1 MLDKNNIEICKE
13 WKEEEVSIV
22 RDGIISYN
30 MNLNPSYPRVE
41 PVNLIL
47 KDDKGKVIGGLLGKI
62 YLLGLFIDILWID
75 NNYRNLGYGYRLLS
89 EIEEIGR
96 AKGCKF
102 IHLDTFSFQA
112 PDFYK
117 KCGFKVFGILD
128 SYPEGISRYYLKKD
142 I

>member
-1 MLDKNNIEICKE
+1 MLEENNIEICKE
-13 WKEEEVSIV
+13 WNEEEVGIV
-22 RDGIISYN
+22 REGIIGYN
-30 MNLNPSYPRVE
+30 KGLNPAYPRVE

-47 KDDKGKVIGGLLGKI
+47 KEKGQVIGGLSGKI
-62 YLLGLFIDILWID
+62 YLLGVTIDILWID
-75 NNYRNLGYGYRLLS
+75 DNYRKLGFGYRLLS

-117 KCGFKVFGILD
+117 KCGFKVFGVLEG
-128 SYPEGISRYYLKKD
+128 YPEGISRYYLKKD